1 MAKKSNAAEAGIEQ
15 IGQGDTR
22 QAVKSALKNKPR
34 LLPPYNVVL
43 LNDNEHTYEYVI
55 QLLRKLFAY
64 SDEKGYQLARQVD
77 ESHRAVVFTAHK
89 ELAELK
95 REQIGSFGADPRISS
110 CKGSMS
116 AMIELA

>member
-1 MAKKSNAAEAGIEQ
+1 MAKKTNTAGVETERSTQ
-15 IGQGDTR
+15 AGTR
-22 QAVKSALKNKPR
+22 QAVKTELKNKPS
-34 LLPPYNVVL
+34 LLPPFNVIL

-55 QLLRKLFAY
+55 QLLRKVFAY
-64 SDEKGYQLARQVD
+64 SEEKGYQLARQVD
-77 ESHRAVVFTAHK
+77 ESDRAIVFTSHL

-116 AMIELA
+116 AKIEPA